1 MIQKHI
7 LVTDCRINRGEWST
21 GNFKFVFNETRG
33 ACDAFN
39 FIYMRF
45 PLKRTGIC
53 TYTPGVT
60 LKTLRFVNTLFVPC
74 NSYCQAAFTRATEFL
89 ATARP
94 LGLGGTFLTRDQR
107 KWLGDRHCG

>member
-7 LVTDCRINRGEWST
+7 LVTDYRINRGEWST

-33 ACDAFN
+33 ANDAFN

-45 PLKRTGIC
+45 PTKTTDIS
-53 TYTPGVT
+53 TYTLGVT
-60 LKTLRFVNTLFVPC
+60 LKPLRFLYTLFVSC
-74 NSYCQAAFTRATEFL
+74 NSYCQAAFTRATQFL

-94 LGLGGTFLTRDQR
+94 QGFGGTFLARD
-107 KWLGDRHCG
+107 